1 MPIAGLN
8 SDGTFATQSTNAT
21 RHSTTSKKSADSNSA
36 LDKEAFLQ
44 LLVAQMQNQ
53 DPLEPQDNSQ
63 MVAQLAA
70 FSQVEELQNM
80 STTLNQSQASDLLG
94 KTVIMKTESASGETG
109 FIRGVVEYTL
119 NEEGK
124 IYLGI
129 NGNEYDINDLDTVI
143 NDDFYNNNGM

>member
-8 SDGTFATQSTNAT
+8 NDGTFATQSTNAT
-21 RHSTTSKKSADSNSA
+21 RHSTTSKSSANANSA

-80 STTLNQSQASDLLG
+80 SNTLNQSQASDLLG
-94 KTVIMKTESASGETG
+94 RTVIMKTETASGESG
-109 FIRGVVEYTL
+109 YIKGVVDYTI

-143 NDDFYNNNGM
+143 DDDFYNKSGI

>member
-8 SDGTFATQSTNAT
+8 DDGTFATQSTTAA
-21 RHSTTSKKSADSNSA
+21 RHSTTSKSGSTANSS

-53 DPLEPQDNSQ
+53 DPLEPQDNSE
-63 MVAQLAA
+63 MVAQLAS

-80 STTLNQSQASDLLG
+80 SSTLNQSQASDLLG
-94 KTVIMKTESASGETG
+94 KTVIMKTESASGEVG
-109 FIRGVVEYTL
+109 YVRGNVDYVIR
-119 NEEGK
+119 EEGK

-129 NGNEYDINDLDTVI
+129 DDNEYDINDLDTVI
-143 NDDFYNNNGM
+143 DDSFYSNNGI